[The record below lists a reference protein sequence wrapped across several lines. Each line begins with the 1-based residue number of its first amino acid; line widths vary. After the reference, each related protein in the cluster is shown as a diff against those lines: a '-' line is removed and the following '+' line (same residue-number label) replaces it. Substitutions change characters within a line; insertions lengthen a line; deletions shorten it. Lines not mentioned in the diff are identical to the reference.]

1 MTEAI
6 YSWMQNLI
14 CYFILL
20 FAVMNLLPDSS
31 YKKYI
36 RYYMGLLLI
45 LIVFSPVLHVTGI
58 QNEIDEYITEFRDMD
73 YDEEE
78 WRQKAQRW
86 EENWEQKITV
96 VEGQEVI
103 P

>member
-6 YSWMQNLI
+6 YSWMQNLV

-20 FAVMNLLPDSS
+20 SAVMNLLPDSS

-45 LIVFSPVLHVTGI
+45 LVMLSPVFDITHI
-58 QNEIDEYITEFRDMD
+58 QEQIDAYISESL
-73 YDEEE
+73 EEE
-78 WRQKAQRW
+78 EEKDTWQRRAETW
-86 EENWEQKITV
+86 EADWNRDT
-96 VEGQEVI
+96 EVI
-103 P
+103 EGREVVP